1 MNEAKSSCQRL
12 SGSTL
17 KWIACISMLIDHTA
31 FLLIGYGVL
40 NTVSQGTPAYHM
52 WIQLYYIM
60 RSIGRI
66 AFPIY
71 VFLLTE
77 GIVHTKS
84 WTRYGIRLGIFAV
97 LSELPFDWMCV
108 DQSSIW
114 EDQNV
119 FFTLLIGLLTI
130 KTAEFMCSK
139 AEKANES
146 IRILL
151 WLAAAAIGS
160 IIAELMRTDYGYIG
174 VILAVLLY
182 LSRKDRKKQCILG
195 FLWKSCHLGRIS
207 FLLGIAAAFLLIY
220 AYSGKKGSSAGK
232 YLYYGFYPAHILLL
246 CILYQILFAG
256 HFL

>member
-40 NTVSQGTPAYHM
+40 NTVSPGTPAYHM

-108 DQSSIW
+108 DQSS
-114 EDQNV
+114 
-119 FFTLLIGLLTI
+119 
-130 KTAEFMCSK
+130 
-139 AEKANES
+139 
-146 IRILL
+146 
-151 WLAAAAIGS
+151 IGS